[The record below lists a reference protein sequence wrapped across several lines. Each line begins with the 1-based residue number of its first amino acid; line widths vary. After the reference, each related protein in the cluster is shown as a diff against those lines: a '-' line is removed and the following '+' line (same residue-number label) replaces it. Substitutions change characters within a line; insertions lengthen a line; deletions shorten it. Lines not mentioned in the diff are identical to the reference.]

1 MRRKGPLV
9 REGGPEPDHAIR
21 HDGDHQ
27 LGGGCAGVVGTDPS
41 KRRGFVAESQVAVS
55 AQHDRRPFSLLCVD
69 LDHFNEINE
78 TRGHDA
84 GDLLLKEVAERLR
97 TLVRETDTVAR
108 LGGDE
113 FAVLVQGR
121 EPAQAIHMAERI
133 EAALKVPYLAAPD
146 ITVSA
151 SVGNR

>member
-1 MRRKGPLV
+1 MPFATTAIISLAVAVPASSARTRRNVEDSSRSRKSP
-9 REGGPEPDHAIR
+9 
-21 HDGDHQ
+21 
-27 LGGGCAGVVGTDPS
+27 
-41 KRRGFVAESQVAVS
+41 VS
-55 AQHDRRPFSLLCVD
+55 AQHDRRPFSLLYID
-69 LDHFNEINE
+69 LDHFKEINE